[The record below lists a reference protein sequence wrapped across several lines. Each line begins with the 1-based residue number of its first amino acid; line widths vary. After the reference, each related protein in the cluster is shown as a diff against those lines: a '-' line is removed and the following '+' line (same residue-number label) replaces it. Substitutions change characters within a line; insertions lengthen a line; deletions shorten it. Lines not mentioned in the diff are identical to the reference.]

1 MKNHSAVQSVRRNSV
16 HQVIWRPIKDFIAV
30 LNVKRSSVNHSIW
43 RHMKEFILMKKAAN
57 SVKRISVGHVV
68 WKKTHERINNN
79 EIHKHDIQNDRQYS
93 EDC

>member
-1 MKNHSAVQSVRRNSV
+1 
-16 HQVIWRPIKDFIAV
+16 
-30 LNVKRSSVNHSIW
+30 
-43 RHMKEFILMKKAAN
+43 MKEFILEKWMMKKMKKAAN
-57 SVKRISVGHVV
+57 IVKRISVGHVV